1 MQDVDIKTADGTMDA
16 KLFQPEAGQGSGPWP
31 AVIMIPDA
39 FGIRPVF
46 EEMARRLA
54 SEGYVVLLR
63 NPFYR
68 NGHASKLD
76 LRGSFEEEVFRKR
89 IYGLIGSLTP
99 QAQKKDAAAELDF
112 LSKHP
117 SVKGPKAGVA
127 GYCFS
132 GGIAVRMAADF
143 PDRIAAAASSHGGR
157 LATDAPDSPHL
168 LVGKV
173 KGELYFGHADNDGS
187 MPAEAIQKLEAA
199 LKQSGVKHVSE
210 LYPGARHGYSVAG
223 SAAYD
228 KDTAETHW
236 RRLLELFGRTL
247 RA

>member
-16 KLFQPEAGQGSGPWP
+16 KLFHPEGNGPWP
-31 AVIMIPDA
+31 AVILLVDA

-46 EEMARRLA
+46 EEMGHRL
-54 SEGYVVLLR
+54 SKEGYVVLLP
-63 NPFYR
+63 NVFYR
-68 NGHASKLD
+68 EGHASKLD
-76 LRGSFEEEVFRKR
+76 LNGSFENETFKKR
-89 IYGLIGSLTP
+89 IYGLIGGLTP
-99 QAQKKDAAAELDF
+99 ERQKMDAGAELDF
-112 LSKHP
+112 LARNP
-117 SVKGPKAGVA
+117 LVKGAKVGVV
-127 GYCFS
+127 GYCMS

-143 PDRIAAAASSHGGR
+143 PDRIGAAASNHGGR
-157 LATDAPDSPHL
+157 LATDAPDSPHR

-199 LKQSGVKHVSE
+199 LKESGIKHRSE
-210 LYPGARHGYSVAG
+210 LFVGKRHGYSVAG

-228 KDTAETHW
+228 KDASEQHW
-236 RRLLELFGRTL
+236 TRLIDLFGRTL